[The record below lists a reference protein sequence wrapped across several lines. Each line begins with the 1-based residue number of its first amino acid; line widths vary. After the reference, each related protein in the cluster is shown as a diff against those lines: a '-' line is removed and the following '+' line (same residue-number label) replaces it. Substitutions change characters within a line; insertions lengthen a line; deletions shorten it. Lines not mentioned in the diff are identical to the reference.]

1 VKKTILT
8 ALCIFLLCHTGLKA
22 DTHNLQ
28 SFLSLVEQHNRDLEL
43 AEKDL
48 DLAKTQKKEAW
59 SRALPD
65 ISAQGNYTRNLG
77 RRFLYIDFPDFATGE
92 TTQQKFQISYWNEF
106 GFNLAVSQTLFSFNV
121 GQGLKAA
128 NQYQKLSDYV
138 YDSQHQAVI
147 SVAKTA
153 FYQTLLLKKVWE
165 VAQESEKNARENYD
179 IMKIKYDNGVISM
192 LQLLQAEVRWENI
205 QPETIK
211 AKRNYELALNNLK
224 NFAGVSVEEE
234 ITIEGNLD
242 AFPSMPEMEPL
253 ERILERRP
261 DFNAL
266 KWEKELRGTDVK
278 AQTANYY
285 PELRANVVLYNLS
298 AISDQFKLERKNITY
313 WIGLT
318 LNIPIWNGGETAA
331 RVKRAEVELEKA
343 RIRIEKTRESIIT
356 ELQNI
361 FLRLEEAKARIDA
374 GEKNVETAE
383 KAFQVAESSAR
394 NGLATQLELKDARL
408 LYDQAKVNY
417 YSAIY
422 DYLAAYFDWELAAG
436 KVDQSY

>member
-1 VKKTILT
+1 MKKTILT
-8 ALCIFLLCHTGLKA
+8 ALCLFMFFNSGLMA
-22 DTHNLQ
+22 DIHNLQ
-28 SFLSLVEQHNRDLEL
+28 SFLSLVEQYNKDLEL
-43 AEKDL
+43 AEKEL

-59 SRALPD
+59 SRALPN

-77 RRFLYIDFPDFATGE
+77 RRFLYIDFPDFETGE
-92 TTQQKFQISYWNEF
+92 TTEQKFQISYWNEF
-106 GFNLAVSQTLFSFNV
+106 GFNLAVSQTLFSFDV
-121 GQGLKAA
+121 GQALKAA
-128 NQYQKLSDYV
+128 SQYQKLTDYV

-147 SVAKTA
+147 SFAKTA

-165 VAQESEKNARENYD
+165 VAQESEANARENYE
-179 IMKIKYDNGVISM
+179 IMKKKYDNGVISK

-224 NFAGVSVEEE
+224 NFAGISTEEE
-234 ITIEGNLD
+234 ITLEGNLD
-242 AFPSMPEMEPL
+242 AFPSMPEEEPM
-253 ERILERRP
+253 ERILEQRP

-278 AQTANYY
+278 AQTADYY
-285 PELRANVVLYNLS
+285 PELKANFVLYNLS
-298 AISDQFKLERKNITY
+298 ALSDQYKLERKNITY
-313 WIGLT
+313 WIGLS
-318 LNIPIWNGGETAA
+318 LNIPIWNGGQTAA
-331 RVKRAEVELEKA
+331 RIERAKLELEKA
-343 RIRIEKTRESIIT
+343 RIRIEKTKEAIFT

-361 FLRLEEAKARIDA
+361 YLRLEEAKARIDA

-383 KAFQVAESSAR
+383 KAFKIAESSAR

-422 DYLAAYFDWELAAG
+422 DYLAAYFDWELATG
-436 KVDQSY
+436 KVNEY